1 MGMVS
6 GARNPDASH
15 MAKML
20 RWLTQGVHHLY
31 AGARVQHDARPTFER
46 VDSARLGA
54 SGFHASASMGLHDD
68 FAETMPAYVLS
79 RSHHGAAR
87 GRSFA

>member
-1 MGMVS
+1 ME
-6 GARNPDASH
+6 
-15 MAKML
+15 KML

-31 AGARVQHDARPTFER
+31 AGARPERDPRPTFEH

-54 SGFHASASMGLHDD
+54 AGFHASASMGLHDD

-79 RSHHGAAR
+79 QPRHAMRRAAG

>member
-1 MGMVS
+1 ME
-6 GARNPDASH
+6 
-15 MAKML
+15 KML
-20 RWLTQGVHHLY
+20 RWFTQGVHHLY
-31 AGARVQHDARPTFER
+31 AGSRAEPDPRPTFEH

-54 SGFHASASMGLHDD
+54 GGFHASASMGLHED

-79 RSHHGAAR
+79 QARHGAPH

>member
-1 MGMVS
+1 
-6 GARNPDASH
+6 

-20 RWLTQGVHHLY
+20 RWLTQGVQHLY
-31 AGARVQHDARPTFER
+31 AGARAELDPRPVFEH

-68 FAETMPAYVLS
+68 FAETMPAYVLPPP
-79 RSHHGAAR
+79 RHGAP
-87 GRSFA
+87 GPRSFA

>member
-1 MGMVS
+1 ME
-6 GARNPDASH
+6 
-15 MAKML
+15 KML
-20 RWLTQGVHHLY
+20 RWFTQGVHNLY
-31 AGARVQHDARPTFER
+31 AGARPAADPRPTFEH
-46 VDSARLGA
+46 VDSTRLGA

-79 RSHHGAAR
+79 QSRHVASR

>member
-1 MGMVS
+1 ME
-6 GARNPDASH
+6 
-15 MAKML
+15 KML

-31 AGARVQHDARPTFER
+31 TGARVEPDPRPIFEH
-46 VDSARLGA
+46 VDSARLGS

-68 FAETMPAYVLS
+68 FAETMPAYVLPQP
-79 RSHHGAAR
+79 RSGAHRA